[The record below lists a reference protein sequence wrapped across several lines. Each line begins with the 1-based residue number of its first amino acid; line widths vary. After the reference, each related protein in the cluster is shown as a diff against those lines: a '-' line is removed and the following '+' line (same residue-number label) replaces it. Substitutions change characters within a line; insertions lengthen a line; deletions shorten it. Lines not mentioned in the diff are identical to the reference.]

1 MKPSL
6 EEWLASRPEC
16 PDCGEKLHR
25 FAYCP
30 GRSRIRPE
38 AMQDPTQTENEG
50 VTMSNAVVT
59 KQGQPSAPGEV
70 VDTSKAKVV
79 PPSSEVKAEDG
90 KRAGV
95 PDLKKAL
102 ETGKLEVAVRKPAA
116 KEPKAK
122 EPKAKAA
129 KGKSS
134 KAPAKPRSTGNGSGP
149 ATRITESWS
158 GKGGKEV
165 EVGSVV
171 KTPTGAT
178 LKILGRWSKRKGE
191 QIIPFVTGRIE
202 ALLPASATVSAKGKG
217 KGDRMN
223 VAAADCTV
231 VKAPAVKK

>member
-30 GRSRIRPE
+30 GRSRIRSE

-50 VTMSNAVVT
+50 VTMSNT
-59 KQGQPSAPGEV
+59 ITIKQGQPSAPGEV

-95 PDLKKAL
+95 PDLNKAL

-122 EPKAKAA
+122 AA
-129 KGKSS
+129 KGKGS

-149 ATRITESWS
+149 ATRITAEWLSA
-158 GKGGKEV
+158 KKKDVMVKDEV
-165 EVGSVV
+165 TTADGV
-171 KTPTGAT
+171 KLA
-178 LKILGRWSKRKGE
+178 IVGRWTRRAKDGSLT
-191 QIIPFVTGRIE
+191 PMVTGRI
-202 ALLPASATVSAKGKG
+202 VSGAPDGKK
-217 KGDRMN
+217 KGDRHN
-223 VAAADCTV
+223 SAASEVTHT
-231 VKAPAVKK
+231 K